1 MQASVDSN
9 HQRAFQRTEPFE
21 AGTSQSSVQFKAKE
35 SQQFFG
41 RLLSFRSFN
50 FRRLKLFEFVKVG
63 GKRNI
68 FVRIKI
74 RLSSTCGR
82 WKKFQLVIFFN
93 GKTFCILFLFPEC
106 WGSSKLIFCHLKFQ
120 DLECLVGG
128 TLGKNV
134 QRMRFSSVAT
144 F

>member
-9 HQRAFQRTEPFE
+9 RQRAFQRTEPFD

-50 FRRLKLFEFVKVG
+50 FTRLKLFEFVKVS

-82 WKKFQLVIFFN
+82 
-93 GKTFCILFLFPEC
+93 
-106 WGSSKLIFCHLKFQ
+106 
-120 DLECLVGG
+120 
-128 TLGKNV
+128 
-134 QRMRFSSVAT
+134 
-144 F
+144 